1 MEENVQDFVQFL
13 PQEILEAIFT
23 NVGEKGIHSS
33 LLTCRT
39 WSQFVDNDNII
50 WKVLCRDFDK
60 NDVEEDIASGLSWKA
75 IFLNNQGTK
84 GVVRRWLKGKY
95 SYLKSHDEFSS
106 QRMMA
111 VLDAET
117 WGLILETELGR

>member
-13 PQEILEAIFT
+13 PQEVLEAIFT

-39 WSQFVDNDNII
+39 WSQFVDNDSFI
-50 WKVLCRDFDK
+50 WKDLCRNFDK
-60 NDVEEDIASGLSWKA
+60 DDVQADLANGLSWKA

-84 GVVRRWLKGKY
+84 GVVRRWLKGRY
-95 SYLKSHDEFSS
+95 SNLKSHDQFGS
-106 QRMMA
+106 QRIMA
-111 VLDAET
+111 VLEAET
-117 WGLILETELGR
+117 WGLILEAEFSR